1 MPGIE
6 LLAARLEEAGLA
18 VAELEAV
25 TSGSFSVA
33 GVAALRGGGR
43 VFAKTQTDADAD
55 FFEVEAAGLA
65 ALRDLGGVRVPDV
78 VHVSP
83 RLLVTE
89 ALRPRGDGS
98 RFWEQLGRM
107 VAALHTSTV
116 SGRFGWHRDGWH
128 GPGRMR
134 QDNSWEADGHA
145 FYARHRILR
154 WLPEPLVEAEFE
166 GGERRAVERL
176 CAALPDLIPPHPA
189 SLTHG
194 DLWIGNI
201 LADRAGQPA
210 LIDPAVSRLWPET
223 DLAMLWVQRRPP
235 DADRFFAVYEEL
247 ARPFPGWRDQAQLLR
262 IWDLFSVIAHGSDTW
277 GAAEIVRTLIAPFRH
292 TSLAAARH
300 RTEHGYDD
308 TAPHRGLESARQA
321 LSKFSVIQQNGP
333 AWASVHGEKPT

>member
-1 MPGIE
+1 MAGAE
-6 LLAARLEEAGLA
+6 FLAAGLEGAGLP
-18 VAELEAV
+18 VAKLDGV
-25 TSGSFSVA
+25 TSGPFSLA
-33 GVAALRGGGR
+33 GVAALRDGGH
-43 VFAKTQTDADAD
+43 VFAKMLTDADTD
-55 FFEVEAAGLA
+55 TDLFQSEAAGLS
-65 ALRDLGGVRVPDV
+65 ALRERGGVRVPDV

-83 RLLVTE
+83 RLLVLE
-89 ALRPRGDGS
+89 ALRPRGDGE

-134 QDNSWEADGHA
+134 QHNSWETDGHE

-154 WLPEPLVEAEFE
+154 WLPEPLVEAEFDHD
-166 GGERRAVERL
+166 ERRAVERL
-176 CAALPDLIPPHPA
+176 CAALRELIPAHPA

-201 LADRAGQPA
+201 LADGSGGPV
-210 LIDPAVSRLWPET
+210 LIDPAVSCLWPEI

-235 DADRFFAVYEEL
+235 DADRFFAVYDEL

-277 GAAEIVRTLIAPFRH
+277 GAAEIVRKLIAPFRH
-292 TSLAAARH
+292 NAVSRST
-300 RTEHGYDD
+300 TG
-308 TAPHRGLESARQA
+308 
-321 LSKFSVIQQNGP
+321 
-333 AWASVHGEKPT
+333 

>member
-1 MPGIE
+1 MTETEQSGPSRGGRGGGPWFTVRMPGIE
-6 LLAARLEEAGLA
+6 LLAAELEAAGLA

-33 GVAALRGGGR
+33 AVAALRGGGR
-43 VFAKTQTDADAD
+43 VFAKAQADADAD
-55 FFEVEAAGLA
+55 FFEVEAGGLT
-65 ALRDLGGVRVPDV
+65 ALRDLGGARVPDV

-89 ALRPRGDGS
+89 ALRPRGEGE

-134 QDNSWEADGHA
+134 QDNSWESDGHV

-154 WLPEPLVEAEFE
+154 WLPEPLVAAEFDRAD
-166 GGERRAVERL
+166 RRAVERL
-176 CAALPDLIPPHPA
+176 CTALPELIPPHPA

-194 DLWIGNI
+194 DLWTGNI
-201 LADRAGQPA
+201 LADGSGQPA
-210 LIDPAVSRLWPET
+210 LIDPAVSCAWPEI
-223 DLAMLWVQRRPP
+223 DLAMLWVQRQPP
-235 DADRFFAVYEEL
+235 GADRFFAVYEEL
-247 ARPFPGWRDQAQLLR
+247 AAPFPGWRDQAQLLR

-277 GAAEIVRTLIAPFRH
+277 GAAEIVRKLIAPFR
-292 TSLAAARH
+292 
-300 RTEHGYDD
+300 
-308 TAPHRGLESARQA
+308 
-321 LSKFSVIQQNGP
+321 
-333 AWASVHGEKPT
+333 

>member
-6 LLAARLEEAGLA
+6 LLAAELEKAGFA
-18 VAELEAV
+18 VEELEAV

-33 GVAALRGGGR
+33 GVAALSGGGR

-55 FFEVEAAGLA
+55 LLEVEAGGLS
-65 ALRDLGGVRVPDV
+65 ALRELGGVRVPDV

-83 RLLVTE
+83 RLLVLE
-89 ALRPRGDGS
+89 ALRPCGEEAG
-98 RFWEQLGRM
+98 FWEQLGHM
-107 VAALHTSTV
+107 IAVLHTSTV
-116 SGRFGWHRDGWH
+116 SGRFGWRRDGWH

-134 QDNSWEADGHA
+134 QRNSWETDGHE

-154 WLPEPLVEAEFE
+154 WLPEPLVEAEFDHD
-166 GGERRAVERL
+166 ERRAVERL
-176 CAALPDLIPPHPA
+176 CAALPELIPAHPA

-201 LADRAGQPA
+201 LSDGSGRPA
-210 LIDPAVSRLWPET
+210 LIDPAVSCMWPET

-235 DADRFFAVYEEL
+235 DADRFLAVYEEL

-277 GAAEIVRTLIAPFRH
+277 GAADIVRKLIAPFR
-292 TSLAAARH
+292 
-300 RTEHGYDD
+300 RT
-308 TAPHRGLESARQA
+308 
-321 LSKFSVIQQNGP
+321 I
-333 AWASVHGEKPT
+333 